1 MSYQCEDILNK
12 YSSEIELL
20 LEKAL
25 PSISGH
31 FNTFIIKAICNS
43 TREKLDLTIFQKDK
57 HKSNIKSTTLIS
69 DVYFDEPTIKN
80 LLNSIDSFKER
91 KMEFNEKL
99 EQARDIEKL
108 KKAAIKGAPAYLLS
122 GAHETFFSIYQST
135 NELYYFKELKDS
147 GMSREELKQI
157 YINNTI
163 AKERN
168 AFIAYF
174 TTGYDIDYSQYEGI
188 VEDRI
193 QSFSINININK
204 IKPLLQILL
213 KQFYTRKQVF
223 LFSEAVEV
231 DGDNIILGISIDE
244 TFYNTHRD
252 VFHQENDYLPD
263 SYMSFI
269 LQIINVTLEKW
280 ITNLQHNL
288 FYTTSEYIMNNNA
301 TLQLAAR
308 DVTEGRG
315 LPSYSYFNLLSSMS
329 YESSPCYGKIAFLQE
344 KTNYLSS
351 IRFDSPIQF
360 SDDNMRYIR
369 KLLEIAIGEYYLLC
383 LQDNII
389 GIAKIRDHEKMH
401 IIKFDGFM
409 KWTLE
414 YNKTQLVSYNKEQF
428 FFNIDTYKR
437 QIENIVQSNKVKS
450 LLRKLC
456 EQRHGTMIIVF
467 KSTYD
472 AQKETKRLSSFQRG
486 IQLKFPYD
494 LSTDNEVALMLSSI
508 DGALI
513 IDEKCMCY
521 GIGMIVDGKACT
533 RGNPSRGSRYNS
545 ANNYVESMINEKHY
559 CTGYVISEDGTLDII
574 TTKQ

>member
-12 YSSEIELL
+12 YSSEIGLL

-31 FNTFIIKAICNS
+31 FNTFIIKATCNS
-43 TREKLDLTIFQKDK
+43 TREKFDLTIFQKDK
-57 HKSNIKSTTLIS
+57 NESSIKRTTLIS
-69 DVYFDEPTIKN
+69 DVYFDEPTIKK
-80 LLNSIDSFKER
+80 LLNDIDAFKER

-108 KKAAIKGAPAYLLS
+108 KKAAIKGGLTNLLS
-122 GAHETFFSIYQST
+122 GAHETFFSIYQPV
-135 NELYYFKELKDS
+135 NELYPFKKLKES
-147 GMSREELKQI
+147 GMSKEELKQT

-168 AFIAYF
+168 VLIAYF
-174 TTGYDIDYSQYEGI
+174 ITGYGIDYSQYADI
-188 VEDRI
+188 TEDRK
-193 QSFSINININK
+193 QSFSVNININK
-204 IKPLLQILL
+204 IKPLLQIML
-213 KQFYTRKQVF
+213 KQFYTDKQVF
-223 LFSEAVEV
+223 LFSEVVEV
-231 DGDNIILGISIDE
+231 DGDNIILGVSIDE

-252 VFHQENDYLPD
+252 VFHQDNNYLPD
-263 SYMSFI
+263 SYTSFI

-280 ITNLQHNL
+280 VTNLQHNI
-288 FYTTSEYIMNNNA
+288 FYTTSEYIMNNSA

-329 YESSPCYGKIAFLQE
+329 YESSPCYGKIAFLSE
-344 KTNYLSS
+344 KTDCLNS

-389 GIAKIRDHEKMH
+389 GIAKIRDPKKMH
-401 IIKFDGFM
+401 IVKFDGFM

-428 FFNIDTYKR
+428 FFNIDTHKR
-437 QIENIVQSNKVKS
+437 QIEKILQSNKVKN

-456 EQRHGTMIIVF
+456 EQRHGTMVIVF
-467 KSTYD
+467 ENIYD
-472 AQKETKRLSSFQRG
+472 AQNETKRLSSFQRG

-494 LSTDNEVALMLSSI
+494 LSIDNEVALMLSSI

-533 RGNPSRGSRYNS
+533 RGTPSRGSRYNS
-545 ANNYVESMINEKHY
+545 ANNYVKSMSNEKHY

-574 TTKQ
+574 KY